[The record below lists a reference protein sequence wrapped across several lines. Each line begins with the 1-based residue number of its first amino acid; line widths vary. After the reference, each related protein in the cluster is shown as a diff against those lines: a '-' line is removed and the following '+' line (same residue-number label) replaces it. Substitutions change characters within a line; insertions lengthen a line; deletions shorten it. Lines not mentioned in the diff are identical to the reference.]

1 MKKIII
7 SIIFALCLFLPVQ
20 AMAAETL
27 DQLEAKAKANREAYQ
42 KAKEQKAL
50 SEQERAEATKQK
62 EQVQADIKQI
72 NVDIKK
78 AQDEIT
84 ELSKQIDVKDKEI
97 KNLMKFVQVSN
108 GESAYLE
115 YAFGASSFTDFI
127 YRVSVAEQL
136 SDYNEVL
143 IKEYNESIKKLE
155 QKQKELTAKQ
165 NELAK
170 KEQQLTE
177 LEAKLTKEIE
187 SLQEGMLTKDRE
199 YKTTIDLV
207 NSMKRMGCKG
217 SWTQAQCIAN
227 QKPRVSSSVSVSGV
241 TLTSPNGTYMPIAR
255 GRITS
260 DFGYRSGGFHNGIDI
275 SNGNYGDNIYPIAS
289 GKVMLVQS
297 PGTYTEGGRNC
308 GNWIVYVLH
317 NINGHAYVTSYW
329 HLASASVSNGQMVTP
344 NSVIGKMGGLH
355 SVDQCAYGVH
365 VHLNLFDGNTWNIRY
380 PNSGRINP
388 RIVMPQMPGQGV
400 YFTR

>member
-1 MKKIII
+1 MKKIMI
-7 SIIFALCLFLPVQ
+7 SIIFTLCLFLPVQ

-50 SEQERAEATKQK
+50 SEQERAEASKQK

-84 ELSKQIDVKDKEI
+84 ELAKQIDTKDKEI

-227 QKPRVSSSVSVSGV
+227 QKPKVSSSVSVTGV

-275 SNGNYGDNIYPIAS
+275 SNGVYGDNIYPIAA

>member
-227 QKPRVSSSVSVSGV
+227 QKPRVSSSVSVTGV